1 MTTYATT
8 KLLNNNTIVTTL
20 THTSATSID
29 PLRLDTD
36 STTVE
41 HNNSV
46 IDEIVFTPYTGL
58 AANSHTVSVRNTNG
72 DISHAF
78 IHDIPTG
85 SDDVRTHEFESTGA
99 ANWTLKVTTKPET

>member
-8 KLLNNNTIVTTL
+8 TLLNNNTTVTTIQ
-20 THTSATSID
+20 HTSATSIV
-29 PLRLDTD
+29 PLRLETD
-36 STTVE
+36 NATVE
-41 HNNSV
+41 YDNSV

-58 AANSHTVSVRNTNG
+58 AANSYSVKVRNANG

-85 SDDVRTHEFESTGA
+85 SNDVRTHEFESTGA